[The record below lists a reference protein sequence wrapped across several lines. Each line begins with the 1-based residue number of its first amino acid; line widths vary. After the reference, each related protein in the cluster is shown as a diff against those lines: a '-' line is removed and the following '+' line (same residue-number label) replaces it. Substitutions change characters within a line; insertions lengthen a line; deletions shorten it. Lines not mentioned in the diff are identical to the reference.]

1 MRPALLARLALLAV
15 LGCAHT
21 GPGPAAA
28 DDSSLFALPASL
40 SADLEA
46 IKVPELV
53 FEPPEPRVEKL
64 ANGLLVYLLED
75 RTVPLVQLRAL
86 VRLGNL
92 DDPKAKVGLAQ
103 ATWSALQTG
112 GAGRLPAAGVD
123 EALEDM
129 AALIDGGVD
138 DESADLVLE
147 VRTEDLDRALPLFAD
162 LLRHP
167 RFDPPAVA
175 RVLEH
180 GRDAVTRRGDDAGQV
195 AQNAFMKALWGEESP
210 FARQPTLSTLA
221 RIKREDMARL
231 AQEALVP
238 GATRLVVT
246 GDFDPAAML
255 ARLDKVFGDWT
266 GGAPLS
272 RKLPAP
278 TPPGARQ
285 VILVPTSGAQAKVRL
300 GHLGPARHDP
310 RELSLKVLDVVLGGA
325 PGPSRLYNDIRDQRG
340 LAYSVESAIALGPV
354 RGLVLLAADTKPE
367 NTHEVITRCIQAM
380 EALRGPTP
388 PTEAEIALA
397 REGFLNA
404 FAFSFDTASRAAHL
418 RARSDLE
425 GYPADWS
432 KTFRQRLRAVTQAEV
447 VAAAR
452 EALSPDTLQIVVVG
466 DPRRIGDLS
475 DFGPVRTVVGEE
487 EPADGP

>member
-1 MRPALLARLALLAV
+1 MRTAPLALLLLCA
-15 LGCAHT
+15 GCAHLAR
-21 GPGPAAA
+21 GSAAAAA
-28 DDSSLFALPASL
+28 DDASLFSLPVSL
-40 SADLEA
+40 SANLEA
-46 IKVPELV
+46 IKVPELN

-64 ANGLLVYLLED
+64 ANGLVVYLLED
-75 RTVPLVQLRAL
+75 RTVPLVQLRA
-86 VRLGNL
+86 VVKLGNL
-92 DDPKAKVGLAQ
+92 DDPRDKVGLTQ

-112 GAGRLPAAGVD
+112 GAGKLDAKGVD

-138 DESADLVLE
+138 DESAELFLE
-147 VRTEDLDRALPLFAD
+147 ARTQDLDRALPLFAD
-162 LLRHP
+162 LLRRP
-167 RFDPPAVA
+167 RFDAAAVS

-195 AQNAFMKALWGEESP
+195 AQIAFMKALWGETSP
-210 FARQPTLSTLA
+210 FARQPTLASLA
-221 RIKREDMARL
+221 RIQREDMSRL

-246 GDFDPAAML
+246 GDFDSAAML
-255 ARLDKVFGDWT
+255 ARLGSLFGDWA
-266 GGAPLS
+266 GGAGLS

-310 RELSLKVLDVVLGGA
+310 RELALKLLDAVLGGA
-325 PGPSRLYNDIRDQRG
+325 PGPSRLYTDIRDQRG
-340 LAYSVESAIALGPV
+340 LAYSIESAIALGPV

-367 NTHEVITRCIQAM
+367 NTHEVIARCIQAM
-380 EALRGPTP
+380 EALRGQAP
-388 PTEAEIALA
+388 PTEAETALA

-404 FAFSFDTASRAAHL
+404 FAFSFATASRAAHL
-418 RARSDLE
+418 RAKSDLE

-432 KTFRQRLRAVTQAEV
+432 RSFRQRLRAVKEAEV

-452 EALSPDTLQIVVVG
+452 EALSPDALQIVVVG

-475 DFGPVRTVVGEE
+475 DFGPVKTVLGEE
-487 EPADGP
+487 EPAGE